1 MSDNFISKSECEAMF
16 KEIFQS
22 CGIRNY
28 GVYSVLEDGSDA
40 PGVLDGVSTE
50 RDVIVYTSDI
60 NKKDKIQSFIGEF
73 GDVIK
78 KNQYLIIFV
87 DDSKPVQKIRLKA
100 RKQKLSVEQQPLLLE
115 NELDPW
121 LRTFIY
127 DEMKAKYSPDHLKVE
142 NNTENS
148 DEDNLWY
155 LGTYFPR
162 TFVKISSILTNLL
175 SNQKIFE
182 EFEKKSVIRVLSAG
196 CGTGGDLVAVL
207 KVFHELYKNTK
218 QFEIQAVDA
227 NSGALSLMKKVVG
240 RASGEYGIN
249 PAIGTFNKDIDNY
262 FDSRS
267 PVTAP
272 ETKFDLIITSK
283 MLNEKVSVTVG
294 QEQNVYYNFTK
305 NAYEYLDETG
315 LLVISDVTNKPNYP
329 SVYGGI
335 HERFYP
341 EIMNEGIN
349 KAVLESDNLYSLIPV
364 SCARVGGICP
374 SIDCFSQ
381 KEFLIKNLPGES
393 GQINA
398 SSKISYRVLC
408 KSQIYKK
415 FNIHISCMVKISSK
429 NYCNYLVNAV
439 TDHVS
444 EIDGFDI
451 SNLEC

>member
-115 NELDPW
+115 SELDPW

-162 TFVKISSILTNLL
+162 TFVEISSILTNLL
-175 SNQKIFE
+175 SNQKILRNS
-182 EFEKKSVIRVLSAG
+182 KKSQLSEFFQQDA
-196 CGTGGDLVAVL
+196 
-207 KVFHELYKNTK
+207 ELE
-218 QFEIQAVDA
+218 EIWLQ
-227 NSGALSLMKKVVG
+227 
-240 RASGEYGIN
+240 
-249 PAIGTFNKDIDNY
+249 
-262 FDSRS
+262 
-267 PVTAP
+267 
-272 ETKFDLIITSK
+272 
-283 MLNEKVSVTVG
+283 
-294 QEQNVYYNFTK
+294 
-305 NAYEYLDETG
+305 
-315 LLVISDVTNKPNYP
+315 
-329 SVYGGI
+329 
-335 HERFYP
+335 
-341 EIMNEGIN
+341 
-349 KAVLESDNLYSLIPV
+349 
-364 SCARVGGICP
+364 C
-374 SIDCFSQ
+374 
-381 KEFLIKNLPGES
+381 
-393 GQINA
+393 
-398 SSKISYRVLC
+398 
-408 KSQIYKK
+408 
-415 FNIHISCMVKISSK
+415 
-429 NYCNYLVNAV
+429 
-439 TDHVS
+439 
-444 EIDGFDI
+444 
-451 SNLEC
+451 

>member
-1 MSDNFISKSECEAMF
+1 
-16 KEIFQS
+16 
-22 CGIRNY
+22 
-28 GVYSVLEDGSDA
+28 
-40 PGVLDGVSTE
+40 
-50 RDVIVYTSDI
+50 
-60 NKKDKIQSFIGEF
+60 
-73 GDVIK
+73 
-78 KNQYLIIFV
+78 
-87 DDSKPVQKIRLKA
+87 
-100 RKQKLSVEQQPLLLE
+100 
-115 NELDPW
+115 
-121 LRTFIY
+121 
-127 DEMKAKYSPDHLKVE
+127 MKAKYSPDHLKVE
-142 NNTENS
+142 NNTENT

-162 TFVKISSILTNLL
+162 TFVEISSILTNLL

-196 CGTGGDLVAVL
+196 CGTGGDVVAVL

-218 QFEIQAVDA
+218 QVEIQAVDA

-294 QEQNVYYNFTK
+294 LEQNVYYNFTK

-415 FNIHISCMVKISSK
+415 FNIHISCRVKISSK

-439 TDHVS
+439 TDQVS